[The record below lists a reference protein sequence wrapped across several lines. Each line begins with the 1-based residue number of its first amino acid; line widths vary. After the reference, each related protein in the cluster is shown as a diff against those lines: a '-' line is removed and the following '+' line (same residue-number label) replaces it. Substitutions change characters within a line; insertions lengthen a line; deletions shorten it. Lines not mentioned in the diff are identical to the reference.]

1 MQRERPAF
9 NRIGAFIGIPMMLLV
24 LSWMLYRDRLPQV
37 PDWVWAIAFVTVA
50 VSIVTLVILARGRRM
65 KALRQA
71 SHELGLEF
79 SEVGDETSM
88 QAIFDPVD
96 AAEDRRQLNEAM
108 NEMGVPSDQ
117 VRNTVTAQF
126 SRAMARR
133 GLAQSELRRLSLFHD
148 IENPRGRNV
157 MSGRL
162 AGGEALI
169 FDYSYGTP
177 TLEGRDSIAVVQT
190 VAAFR
195 FRGRELPA
203 FELSRRDVIDRVM
216 MAAGVQQEFDFAANP
231 ELSRR
236 FRLRSEDANAV
247 RGLFNPA
254 VLEVFERLG
263 DDFRQTVEGAGDCI
277 VVYSPGRTFDAA
289 GIKAFV
295 KEATTVA
302 SAFKR

>member
-50 VSIVTLVILARGRRM
+50 VSIVTLVILARGRRT

-71 SHELGLEF
+71 SLELGLEF

-88 QAIFDPVD
+88 RAIFDPVD
-96 AAEDRRQLNEAM
+96 AAEERRQLNEAM

-117 VRNTVTAQF
+117 VRDTVTAQF

-177 TLEGRDSIAVVQT
+177 TLEGRRSFAVEQT

-203 FELSRRDVIDRVM
+203 FELSRRDVIDTVM
-216 MAAGVQQEFDFAANP
+216 MAAGVQELDFAANP

-247 RGLFNPA
+247 RSLFNPA
-254 VLEVFERLG
+254 VLDVFERLG

-277 VVYSPGRTFDAA
+277 VVYSPGRTFDVA